1 MDLHSSIDAMT
12 DRSPFTLVSDR
23 AANLAPSVAA
33 TVASPL
39 GERDA
44 ADQLLGLFDL
54 LLGEAD
60 QNVLLERFHN
70 WANRC
75 GLADSLGFTDADD
88 ELAVVLGE
96 QRHHRA
102 LYQLD
107 IDGSTLGAVTLSRR
121 QRYSEPELTLLERAL
136 GGLARALRLA
146 RQLARAQTTAMHDG
160 LTGLLNRRAMD
171 ERLAQELLLSKRHSS
186 ALSLMI
192 IDIDHFKD
200 INDQLGHL
208 VGDEVLRRLAQAFR
222 SCVRESDLLFR
233 LGGDEF
239 AILLPRTGL
248 SGAADVARK
257 IRETVEHVT
266 VELAANT
273 GGVLPRV
280 SIGVADLL
288 PGDDDKALLQRA
300 DTHLYHAKAQGRGRV
315 CISV

>member
-1 MDLHSSIDAMT
+1 MT

-23 AANLAPSVAA
+23 AANLATSPATPMAA
-33 TVASPL
+33 PMADI
-39 GERDA
+39 EA
-44 ADQLLGLFDL
+44 AEQMLGLFDTL
-54 LLGEAD
+54 IGEAD
-60 QNVLLERFHN
+60 QKVLLERFHR
-70 WANRC
+70 WASRC
-75 GLADSLGFTDADD
+75 GLADSLGFTAAGNQQ
-88 ELAVVLGE
+88 ELMFGE

-102 LYQLD
+102 LYQLA
-107 IDGSTLGAVTLSRR
+107 IDGKTLGAVTLSRR
-121 QRYSEPELTLLERAL
+121 RRFSEAELTLLERAL
-136 GGLARALRLA
+136 GGLARAVRLA
-146 RQLARAQTTAMHDG
+146 QQLAHAQDTALHDG

-171 ERLAQELLLSKRHSS
+171 ERLSHELLLAKRHGS

-208 VGDEVLRRLAQAFR
+208 VGDEVLCRLAESFR
-222 SCVRESDLLFR
+222 GCVRESDLLIR

-266 VELAANT
+266 VGLSTRA

-288 PGDDDKALLQRA
+288 PGDDDKALMQRA

>member
-1 MDLHSSIDAMT
+1 MT
-12 DRSPFTLVSDR
+12 ERSPFTLVSDR
-23 AANLAPSVAA
+23 AANLAPDLTAAA
-33 TVASPL
+33 TSPL

-44 ADQLLGLFDL
+44 ADQLLELFDL
-54 LLGEAD
+54 LLGESD
-60 QNVLLERFHN
+60 QDTVLQRFHR

-75 GLADSLGFTDADD
+75 GLADSLGFTAPGD
-88 ELAVVLGE
+88 EQEVVLGE
-96 QRHHRA
+96 MRHHRA
-102 LYQLD
+102 LYQLN
-107 IDGSTLGAVTLSRR
+107 IDGSMLGAVTLSRR

-136 GGLARALRLA
+136 GGLARAARLA
-146 RQLARAQTTAMHDG
+146 QQMTLAHSTAMHDG

-171 ERLAQELLLSKRHSS
+171 ERLSQELLLAKRHDS

-208 VGDEVLRRLAQAFR
+208 AGDEVLRRLAEAFR
-222 SCVRESDLLFR
+222 SCLRESDLLFR

-257 IRETVEHVT
+257 IRETVEQVT
-266 VELAANT
+266 VELSARAD
-273 GGVLPRV
+273 GVLPRV
-280 SIGVADLL
+280 SIGVTDLL
-288 PGDDDKALLQRA
+288 PGDDDKMLLQRA